1 MEGES
6 ALSGGMTL
14 DAVTV
19 CVEDALAALYE
30 LTGKR
35 VSEEIVDQVFEQ
47 FCVGK

>member
-1 MEGES
+1 
-6 ALSGGMTL
+6 MTL

-19 CVEDALAALYE
+19 CVEDALNALSS
-30 LTGKR
+30 LTGEQ